1 MTYYLKWSLEEKP
14 VLGLDFSNSN
24 FNNLFWGKT
33 FIHFQPIL
41 LEWVKVAQSCLTLC
55 DPMDC
60 SPPGSSVH
68 GILQARILEWV
79 AMPSSRGSSQPRD
92 QNPGLVHCREILF
105 LFSFNWRLITL
116 QYCSGFCH
124 YMHQPWVYICSQSW
138 TPLPP
143 PSPSHPSGSSQC
155 SSPEHPIS
163 CIRPGLAIYFTY
175 SK

>member
-60 SPPGSSVH
+60 NLPGSSVH

-79 AMPSSRGSSQPRD
+79 AVPFSRGSSQPRD
-92 QNPGLVHCREILF
+92 PTQISHNAGRFFTVWTTREAPKGRCWGCLLRCLGNKVAVTRIGPLKCPLDRLEVETGLLEPLF
-105 LFSFNWRLITL
+105 TWFPLVSD
-116 QYCSGFCH
+116 
-124 YMHQPWVYICSQSW
+124 MPWY
-138 TPLPP
+138 
-143 PSPSHPSGSSQC
+143 G
-155 SSPEHPIS
+155 
-163 CIRPGLAIYFTY
+163 
-175 SK
+175 